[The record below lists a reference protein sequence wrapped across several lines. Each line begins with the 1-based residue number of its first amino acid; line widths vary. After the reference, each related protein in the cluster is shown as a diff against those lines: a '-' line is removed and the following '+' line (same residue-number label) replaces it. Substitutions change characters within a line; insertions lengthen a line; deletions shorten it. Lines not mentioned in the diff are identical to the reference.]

1 MFLKGVLLPILLAV
15 VSLALIIA
23 IVNALFRLAQLDIWI
38 LRVVG
43 VLIVWYFVGPVLLNW
58 LTDILNIEVSDGIR
72 ILYTPIQSIMDKF
85 NKIV

>member
-72 ILYTPIQSIMDKF
+72 ILYTSIQSIMDKF

>member
-1 MFLKGVLLPILLAV
+1 MFLKGVVLPILLAV
-15 VSLALIIA
+15 VSILLIVV

-38 LRVVG
+38 LRVAG
-43 VLIVWYFVGPVLLNW
+43 IIIAWYFLGPILLNW
-58 LTDILNIEVSDGIR
+58 ITDILNIEVSDGIK

>member
-72 ILYTPIQSIMDKF
+72 IL
-85 NKIV
+85 